1 MTVLIVQSRLGTSR
15 LPRKALLPLGEKTV
29 LRRTLETMRR
39 VPADRY
45 VLATDTASY
54 DELLPEARAAGFECF
69 AGPEEDVLER
79 FCLVAEQ
86 TGADIIL
93 RATGDNPFL
102 FYEAASALEAEFTA
116 RRCDYITWTGLP
128 HGSGVE
134 LFSARALLEARH
146 SASAPCDR
154 EHVGPALYN
163 YPGRFVSV
171 MLDAPEEWHFPQYRT
186 TVDTC
191 EDYIRAHRL
200 LRLLKD
206 APYPFSAAD
215 IAAACAVISR
225 RILCVPSVRSGG
237 GTGHLRRCIS
247 VASSLAC
254 DIYVPRDISLPD
266 ADRLLES
273 LDDFQI
279 LRTFPGENSYDFI
292 LCDCFSLDRET
303 AARFASLA
311 PVLALDEGG
320 SAHGYFDY
328 LLDII
333 PSGKLRRKPNLADPG
348 FIPLPVSRRS
358 KPQHIRTVLVTVGG
372 EDPAGL
378 TFPAAAV
385 FAGLGCDVT
394 AVVPDPSGCTAPPGV
409 VCSGPVE
416 NLREKLSYWDLVVTH
431 YGFTAFEAA
440 AAGCAVLLLG
450 TSKLHTALSR
460 SYGFAVVPSSRIR
473 PSVFADILRRREKL
487 FPPLPGGGRQ
497 RDLDSFVR
505 GIADGSRARCPV
517 CAENP
522 GAPHPVVFRGADRT
536 VRRCRACGM
545 IYLSWTAA
553 APKKYTQ
560 SYFFEEYRNQYGKT
574 YLEDF
579 QVIKAQGARRA
590 AVIARV
596 LSRRVRRQRSAGGLS
611 VLDVGCAYGPFL
623 AAAYDAGWET
633 YGTDI
638 SADAVSHVAGT
649 LRFPAVVSAF
659 PGFDAESAFGRR
671 QFDAV
676 TMWYVI
682 EHFSDL
688 DAALSKTA
696 SLVRKGGVFAF
707 STPSASGVS
716 ARFSR
721 TSFFANSPS
730 DHFTLWEPSKVGR
743 ILGKYG
749 FSVKRIVS
757 TGHHPERFPFMQ
769 NRRGKMLRCL
779 VSAFSRAFR
788 LGDTFEAYLVKD

>member
-1 MTVLIVQSRLGTSR
+1 MTVLIVLSRLGSSR

-79 FCLVAEQ
+79 FSLVAEQ

-279 LRTFPGENSYDFI
+279 LRTFPGENSY
-292 LCDCFSLDRET
+292 
-303 AARFASLA
+303 
-311 PVLALDEGG
+311 
-320 SAHGYFDY
+320 
-328 LLDII
+328 
-333 PSGKLRRKPNLADPG
+333 
-348 FIPLPVSRRS
+348 
-358 KPQHIRTVLVTVGG
+358 
-372 EDPAGL
+372 
-378 TFPAAAV
+378 
-385 FAGLGCDVT
+385 
-394 AVVPDPSGCTAPPGV
+394 
-409 VCSGPVE
+409 
-416 NLREKLSYWDLVVTH
+416 
-431 YGFTAFEAA
+431 
-440 AAGCAVLLLG
+440 
-450 TSKLHTALSR
+450 
-460 SYGFAVVPSSRIR
+460 
-473 PSVFADILRRREKL
+473 
-487 FPPLPGGGRQ
+487 
-497 RDLDSFVR
+497 
-505 GIADGSRARCPV
+505 
-517 CAENP
+517 
-522 GAPHPVVFRGADRT
+522 
-536 VRRCRACGM
+536 
-545 IYLSWTAA
+545 
-553 APKKYTQ
+553 
-560 SYFFEEYRNQYGKT
+560 
-574 YLEDF
+574 
-579 QVIKAQGARRA
+579 VIK
-590 AVIARV
+590 I
-596 LSRRVRRQRSAGGLS
+596 
-611 VLDVGCAYGPFL
+611 C
-623 AAAYDAGWET
+623 
-633 YGTDI
+633 
-638 SADAVSHVAGT
+638 
-649 LRFPAVVSAF
+649 
-659 PGFDAESAFGRR
+659 
-671 QFDAV
+671 
-676 TMWYVI
+676 
-682 EHFSDL
+682 
-688 DAALSKTA
+688 
-696 SLVRKGGVFAF
+696 
-707 STPSASGVS
+707 
-716 ARFSR
+716 
-721 TSFFANSPS
+721 N
-730 DHFTLWEPSKVGR
+730 
-743 ILGKYG
+743 
-749 FSVKRIVS
+749 
-757 TGHHPERFPFMQ
+757 
-769 NRRGKMLRCL
+769 
-779 VSAFSRAFR
+779 
-788 LGDTFEAYLVKD
+788 